1 MATNNNADVDAKDIN
16 KTTAPDETVSVD
28 SADKHHPLSLE
39 DAVAA
44 AELAASEIADIDP
57 IHEKKNKKTMP
68 DDSSKFE
75 EELGNAASYNPN
87 MIIEDLEDDGYHC
100 EIPEIAKD
108 ADDTSEEFSVVSA
121 ADATKMLNEDNN
133 VDATDT
139 ESLTES
145 APSVENSF
153 ANIPAANEIV
163 NISEPAEKENTAKN
177 DKPAASENTAENI
190 KPIEKSGEIITGN
203 SAEETKSTEKIIAT
217 DNNAIVRAP
226 AVNDTAFKKTSGS
239 NDAAHNKKDA
249 ETKPIESKSTQN
261 KSFDKTT
268 VNKDKNV
275 NKAKK
280 TTADTTHAN
289 TTVKSVSAE
298 KTQPV
303 KTAKSPDKK
312 NSAKHQKA
320 AAASVAD
327 LVESKTVKTVE
338 TPNETVANSKSA
350 DKSVKGKSKKKQ
362 KNSKNKKD
370 TETTVADNTAAPAE
384 ENTDKEKQTKK
395 EKKLKAK
402 LDPATNFKLLKIL
415 IIILTILVTAV
426 SGYIYYRYIYTAVTA
441 FTWEKFVPTV
451 PFITQVL
458 LALIALITV
467 GTSKRKPI
475 GATIKENKQEAREIR
490 EKKEFEDTLLDAEVK
505 IPTKPLPELNCYQI
519 DSFYKKNIEEINGK
533 YYMQVAKFDESVRA
547 YDSMGATDMELC
559 AVNMV
564 GSAKFDEILDQ
575 PRTKTLNCQ
584 DLIRY
589 FLSKPNT
596 FVIKKRGN
604 IDWTFKYETK
614 SFGIV
619 RENDDSYKVSIKC
632 YPDAATRVN
641 DVYKALEDSNFPSGP
656 LWYCFNELRN
666 LPPRVCKWLIDTSCQ
681 ISRFQQ
687 IKTNKL
693 KENVKTAADFDI
705 DMADIAEKFKA
716 GQKVIEFPKFVMIF
730 SKGEEADLIT
740 YLVTECEGVDASA
753 FTKEYYFKF
762 ADNENAVSILCPSKG
777 VNEEIVIAILNEIE
791 KITK

>member
-1 MATNNNADVDAKDIN
+1 MATNNYADADAKDIN
-16 KTTAPDETVSVD
+16 MTTAKDETTPVD

-44 AELAASEIADIDP
+44 AELAASEIADTNP
-57 IHEKKNKKTMP
+57 VREKKNKVTPP
-68 DDSSKFE
+68 DNSSE
-75 EELGNAASYNPN
+75 YDEELGNTASYNPD
-87 MIIEDLEDDGYHC
+87 MLIADLEAEEYHC
-100 EIPEIAKD
+100 ELPEIVNDTDD
-108 ADDTSEEFSVVSA
+108 ASDEFAVVSA
-121 ADATKMLNEDNN
+121 ADATKMLNEDNY
-133 VDATDT
+133 VEAADT
-139 ESLTES
+139 ESPAES
-145 APSVENSF
+145 APSAVKSF
-153 ANIPAANEIV
+153 ADVPAV
-163 NISEPAEKENTAKN
+163 DNTAGIPDTAAKEMTAEN
-177 DKPAASENTAENI
+177 DKPADSENKETD
-190 KPIEKSGEIITGN
+190 KPIEKT
-203 SAEETKSTEKIIAT
+203 AETIAENPTEAPQAASEKPVAA
-217 DNNAIVRAP
+217 DNNAPEKAP
-226 AVNDTAFKKTSGS
+226 AVNNTAPVKTFDAGVAAPDKKAEENKPAKPKPVEKKTVVKTP
-239 NDAAHNKKDA
+239 ANKV
-249 ETKPIESKSTQN
+249 QN
-261 KSFDKTT
+261 
-268 VNKDKNV
+268 
-275 NKAKK
+275 AKK
-280 TTADTTHAN
+280 TGESMASTTHAN
-289 TTVKSVSAE
+289 NLVKAVSEE
-298 KTQPV
+298 KVQPV
-303 KTAKSPDKK
+303 KTAKAPAKK
-312 NSAKHQKA
+312 TAVKLEKTAAAPIADLTESKA
-320 AAASVAD
+320 AAPVG
-327 LVESKTVKTVE
+327 
-338 TPNETVANSKSA
+338 TPKENAAESKSA
-350 DKSVKGKSKKKQ
+350 KKSVKEKSAKKQ
-362 KNSKNKKD
+362 KKSKDKKV
-370 TETTVADNTAAPAE
+370 TETAAAVEPSVLSE
-384 ENTDKEKQTKK
+384 ENADKENQTNK

-402 LDPATNFKLLKIL
+402 LDPAKNFKLLKIL
-415 IIILTILVTAV
+415 IIVLSVLVTAV

-490 EKKEFEDTLLDAEVK
+490 EKKELEDTLLDAEVN
-505 IPTKPLPELNCYQI
+505 IPTKPIPELNSFQI

-533 YYMQVAKFDESVRA
+533 FYMQVAKFDESVRA

-584 DLIRY
+584 DLIKY

-619 RENDDSYKVSIKC
+619 RENNDSYKVSVKC
-632 YPDAATRVN
+632 YPDAATKVN

-693 KENVKTAADFDI
+693 KESVKTAADYDI
-705 DMADIAEKFKA
+705 DMADISEKFKA
-716 GQKVIEFPKFVMIF
+716 GQKVIEYPKFVMIF
-730 SKGEEADLIT
+730 SKGEEADLTT

-762 ADNENAVSILCPSKG
+762 ADNENAVSILCPTKG
-777 VNEEIVIAILNEIE
+777 VNEEIVIAILSEIE
-791 KITK
+791 NITK